1 MQNYTLEMSPC
12 KLLNTL
18 CERHFSLL
26 YQYFSRKSNIYR
38 QMQMENHK
46 LQAFQWSCLTVS
58 NEYTFL
64 TMPLEIKPQ
73 TNESQGPCPGSLNTE
88 FICSHE
94 VASSLSL
101 SFFFQVQGFC
111 FLFLK
116 AILNYISPFP
126 FFPLNPSIQP
136 SLLSFK
142 FMTSFLLI
150 VIACIYVY
158 THRFLKPCSVCMASL
173 VGMFSE
179 RTIWYWSTNCHTR
192 LWRRPLLLLSAVI
205 ACGSCISFRP
215 PEGTFKSRQRL

>member
-101 SFFFQVQGFC
+101 SFFFPSAG
-111 FLFLK
+111 FLFFVFEGYTKLHFS
-116 AILNYISPFP
+116 LPFLSSKSFHTALP
-126 FFPLNPSIQP
+126 ALFQIHDLFFINCYCLHI
-136 SLLSFK
+136 
-142 FMTSFLLI
+142 
-150 VIACIYVY
+150 CIY
-158 THRFLKPCSVCMASL
+158 P
-173 VGMFSE
+173 
-179 RTIWYWSTNCHTR
+179 
-192 LWRRPLLLLSAVI
+192 
-205 ACGSCISFRP
+205 
-215 PEGTFKSRQRL
+215 